1 MPKIIF
7 PEEKPMF
14 KWSLK
19 WRISENLSWIQ
30 EVNRKVSWLR
40 SEVNDLK
47 DENQHL
53 YKDLSGKI
61 AELENQ
67 HQYKN
72 LLDEIAELKFLLAC
86 MYASV
91 VGLLVLTAI
100 LLLTR

>member
-1 MPKIIF
+1 MSKIIL

-14 KWSLK
+14 KWPFRRRS
-19 WRISENLSWIQ
+19 SEILYWIH
-30 EVNRKVSWLR
+30 ENNRKVFWLDR
-40 SEVNDLK
+40 DVDNLK
-47 DENQHL
+47 Q
-53 YKDLSGKI
+53 
-61 AELENQ
+61 ENQ